1 MSILYNLF
9 QKIEVEKTHSNLFYD
24 LILKPHKDTTAK
36 ENLRSIS
43 LFNSDA
49 KIFKILANQI
59 Q

>member
-24 LILKPHKDTTAK
+24 LRLKPHKDTTTK

-43 LFNSDA
+43 LLNLDA
-49 KIFKILANQI
+49 KIFKILANQL
-59 Q
+59 